1 MSTANKATPP
11 HTLPTLHSHARDWR
25 ALRAFVQDAHADA
38 MHHRAALDGARP
50 ELTLML
56 SRRYLP
62 THLLPAQ
69 EVQHQLQALSRELR
83 RQGVF
88 HAIHMVVVGNAEPA
102 SHELSI
108 TLSRI

>member
-1 MSTANKATPP
+1 MHTAHPT
-11 HTLPTLHSHARDWR
+11 TLPLTLPPLHSRARDWR
-25 ALRAFVQDAHADA
+25 SLRAFIQDSLADA
-38 MHHRAALDGARP
+38 MHHQAALQGARP

-62 THLLPAQ
+62 THLLPQQ
-69 EVQHQLQALSRELR
+69 EVQHQLQAISNQLR
-83 RQGVF
+83 HQGVF

-108 TLSRI
+108 TLSQI